1 MDLVS
6 SSGFEALYDRQ
17 RTQRRGTHLS
27 WILAAA
33 FAFGACV
40 RGSGAAIAW
49 LRRHLTSFV
58 ALSSI
63 APEVHDQRRAR
74 RFCLLSF
81 KCTHIRSFS
90 PFIMPPCH
98 DVRFF
103 FPVASGNFEVFFISA
118 TAFCVPCFMDRLCS
132 DYPRSIRRMRL
143 RSRFSSVQRQAFWIY
158 SAGGSEGDPHKAPSI
173 EVRSRISEI

>member
-103 FPVASGNFEVFFISA
+103 SPSRAVILKSSSYLLLRYVFRVLWI
-118 TAFCVPCFMDRLCS
+118 DS

-143 RSRFSSVQRQAFWIY
+143 RSRFSSVQRQAFWVY